1 MLAHTFNRMLERLEA
16 SFESLHRFTADA
28 SHELRAP
35 LSVIRSQVEVALS
48 RRREP
53 AEYERVLKS
62 VLTQVE
68 HLTEI
73 SGRLLLIARADA
85 GALKPKLEPVDMP
98 DFMRE
103 SGARWRPLVESRRSS
118 LEVNAPEAGES
129 HADRTLFRPV
139 VDKLPTMPSV
149 TQRGSQPCGYH
160 PGGPVRIG

>member
-103 SGARWRPLVESRRSS
+103 SGARWRPLVENRRSS